1 LDHVISPHTTP
12 PPPQKNDLKVLS
24 FNSVSHM
31 AKFLSEFSLKSAL
44 LLLIVQNLENC
55 RLSS

>member
-1 LDHVISPHTTP
+1 VISPHSTP